1 MSGQIQVTF
10 AEVANAASQIS
21 SAAKSVDQQLD
32 DLRSKVTATLSGYEG
47 DAATQYQAAQAKWD
61 KAAADLQAVLA
72 AIGTAVQQSGEAYE
86 QSERMNAQRW

>member
-32 DLRSKVTATLSGYEG
+32 DLRTKVTSTLSGYTG
-47 DAATQYQAAQAKWD
+47 DAATQYQAAQDKWD

-86 QSERMNAQRW
+86 QAERQNQGRW

>member
-32 DLRSKVTATLSGYEG
+32 DLRSKVSSTLAGYEG
-47 DAATQYQAAQAKWD
+47 DAAAQYQAAQDKWD

-72 AIGTAVQQSGEAYE
+72 AIGTAVQQAGEAYE
-86 QSERMNAQRW
+86 TSERQNAARW

>member
-1 MSGQIQVTF
+1 MTGEIQVTF

-21 SAAKSVDQQLD
+21 SSAKSVDQQLD
-32 DLRSKVTATLSGYEG
+32 DLRSKVTSTLSGYTG
-47 DAATQYQAAQAKWD
+47 DAATQYQAAQDKWD

-72 AIGTAVQQSGEAYE
+72 AIGTAVQQAGEAYE